1 MDSAQLETAHG
12 GPAVS
17 GRMCPWHAGFTPA
30 LEARFQHDQ
39 AVHRL
44 HLIRRASRLGA
55 VFAIG
60 MVLTDWFL
68 LPDMFWQVLL
78 LKGVLFPLVC
88 VFGQQAVERWA
99 PVALREWSLAGG
111 GLLGVLICLYA
122 SLSSQSVW
130 ALESLV
136 VLDIVVMFITAVAR
150 FLPALALSVATL
162 AGHLAAIHAMQLM
175 PHPVAQSS
183 TILLMSLLAF
193 TLYAAWVLERDERRA
208 WLMARQEE
216 VLQQELHR
224 AHDAMAQTARTDS
237 LTQLANRRHFD
248 EVLGHVWADSVAR
261 RQSLAV
267 LLVDVDHFKAF
278 NDLHGHPAGD
288 ACLRAVAAAMRPCM
302 RKGGD
307 VMARWGG
314 EEFAVVMSDTS
325 LESARL
331 VGERIRMA
339 VSDMARPHA
348 ASRSGAVVSVSVGVS
363 AMRPDSQSS
372 LAELLRTADLCLYE
386 AKSRGRNRV
395 WARDA
400 DPYASDTL
408 VSAA

>member
-1 MDSAQLETAHG
+1 
-12 GPAVS
+12 
-17 GRMCPWHAGFTPA
+17 MCPWHAGFAPA
-30 LEARFQHDQ
+30 LEARFQRDQ
-39 AVHRL
+39 AAHRL
-44 HLIRRASRLGA
+44 HLLRRASRLGA
-55 VFAIG
+55 LFAMG
-60 MVLTDWFL
+60 MVVTDWFL

-78 LKGVLFPLVC
+78 FKGVLFPLVC
-88 VFGQQAVERWA
+88 VFGQMAVERWA
-99 PVALREWSLAGG
+99 PVAWREWSLAGG
-111 GLLGVLICLYA
+111 GALGVLICLGI

-136 VLDIVVMFITAVAR
+136 VLDIVVMFVTAVAR
-150 FLPALALSVATL
+150 FLPALALSAL
-162 AGHLAAIHAMQLM
+162 ALVGHLLAIHTMQLT

-183 TILLMSLLAF
+183 TILLISLLAF

-216 VLQQELHR
+216 ALQHELR
-224 AHDAMAQTARTDS
+224 QAHDTMAQTARTDN

-248 EVLGHVWADSVAR
+248 EVLGQVWADSVAR

-278 NDLHGHPAGD
+278 NDLYGHPAGD
-288 ACLRAVAAAMRPCM
+288 ACLRAVAAAMLQCV

-314 EEFAVVMSDTS
+314 EEFAVVMNDAS
-325 LESARL
+325 LDSARL
-331 VGERIRMA
+331 LAERIRAA
-339 VSDMARPHA
+339 VHEMARPHA
-348 ASRSGAVVSVSVGVS
+348 ASRSGSVVSVSVGVS
-363 AMRPDSQSS
+363 AMVPDSHSS
-372 LAELLRTADLCLYE
+372 LDELLRTADLCLYE

-400 DPYASDTL
+400 DPYVSDHE
-408 VSAA
+408 VNAA